1 MGAFMPCYYKLPEY
15 VESTPRSAASDKE
28 AMNVNRAAYNM
39 EKKKQKRKRLEQ
51 LEQGTP
57 AAIALD
63 SDYRAHPASRIAPE
77 PMAP

>member
-39 EKKKQKRKRLEQ
+39 EKKTKKKEAGAA
-51 LEQGTP
+51 GTGDP
-57 AAIALD
+57 SCD
-63 SDYRAHPASRIAPE
+63 RP
-77 PMAP
+77 